1 MEYSEKARVF
11 LTQNGMEPE
20 KIDLETTVSS
30 FLSEMTL
37 GLHGHD
43 SSIRMIP
50 TYLTSDGV
58 LPLGKPAAIIDAGG
72 TNFRTALVTFWEDGP
87 SIEKLEVCPMPGSGE
102 AVTWNEF
109 ISFTAK
115 RLAPL
120 LSYTDCVGFC
130 FSYPTEVTPERDGRT
145 LNLTK
150 QIRISGF
157 EDRLICADL
166 IAELESLGIRG
177 KKIVLL
183 NDTPAVLLSG
193 AGFAQSHDGLIGLIA
208 GTGTNTSC
216 SLPVSEIKKPHGYFQ
231 GNMLINLESGSFMG
245 VPRGKFDDELDAATA
260 DEGTYWL
267 EKASSGAYLGELCR
281 LTLRGAAKEGL
292 LSQEACAAVLSLGTL
307 TAPMAD
313 ELAGGA
319 GAGMFS
325 GYDAALA
332 GELCTAIFDRAAR
345 CICANLSAILVLA
358 DIGSDPARPALI
370 CADGSVIRRSRTF
383 RPFFDR
389 YMSEFTSGTL
399 GRHVKLYSTENA
411 TMLGTA
417 VAALLNAQSN

>member
-1 MEYSEKARVF
+1 MEYSDKARVF

-20 KIDLETTVSS
+20 RIDLETTVSS
-30 FLSEMTL
+30 FLSNMAL
-37 GLHGHD
+37 GLHGRD

-50 TYLTSDGV
+50 TYLTADGI
-58 LPLGKPAAIIDAGG
+58 LPLGRPAAVIDAGG
-72 TNFRTALVTFWEDGP
+72 TNFRTALVTFGEGEPCID
-87 SIEKLEVCPMPGSGE
+87 KLDVCPMPGSE
-102 AVTWNEF
+102 DAVTWEEF
-109 ISFTAK
+109 INFSAK
-115 RLAPL
+115 KLAPL
-120 LSYTDCVGFC
+120 LDHTDCVGFC
-130 FSYPTEVTPERDGRT
+130 FSYPTEMTPERDGRT

-150 QIRISGF
+150 QVQIAGF

-166 IAELESLGIRG
+166 IAELETMGIRD

-193 AGFAQSHDGLIGLIA
+193 AGFAKSHDGLIGLIA
-208 GTGTNTSC
+208 GTGTNTCC
-216 SLPVSEIKKPHGYFQ
+216 SLPVSDIKKPHGDFQ

-245 VPRGKFDDELDAATA
+245 INRGKFDDELDAGTV
-260 DEGTYWL
+260 DTGTYWH
-267 EKASSGAYLGELCR
+267 EKATSGAYLGELCR
-281 LTLRGAAKEGL
+281 LTLRGAANEGL
-292 LSQEACAAVLSLGTL
+292 FSHEACTAVLKLATL

-313 ELAGGA
+313 ELAAGTGG
-319 GAGMFS
+319 GMFD
-325 GYDAALA
+325 GDDAILA

-383 RPFFDR
+383 RPFFDQ
-389 YMSEFTSGTL
+389 YMSEFTRGTL
-399 GRHVKLYSTENA
+399 GRHVELFSTENA

-417 VAALLNAQSN
+417 VAALLNT